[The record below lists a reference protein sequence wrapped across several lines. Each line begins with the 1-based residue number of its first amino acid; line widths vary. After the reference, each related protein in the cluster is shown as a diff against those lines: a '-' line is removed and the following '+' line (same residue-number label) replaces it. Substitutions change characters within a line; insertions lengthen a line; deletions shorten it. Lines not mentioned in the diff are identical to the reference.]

1 MAGATLKKKGI
12 LKIPFFSNCKLGLWD
27 RKPLDASHGL
37 LGWVSGSFWRPVGRV
52 PGFLEGLFVPPG
64 RLRES
69 PKASWGDVF
78 GRPGA
83 TFGSLGGLVR
93 LFGGLLRPPGGLLS
107 QEAGIAGL
115 RSLSWAAF
123 QAILGLPWAA
133 LGLSWAVLGPYWP
146 VLGPSWGS
154 HGRSWSC
161 LGDLFG
167 PLGALEARKRE
178 KAKNLEKTNE
188 NQRFVLLR
196 TLSERL
202 SGLSRTLWEGSWEP
216 GAPSEGCLGLLGS
229 VLGRLFAFWGVLGVV
244 LGRPGRFRGLP
255 GKPGGA
261 VPGA

>member
-1 MAGATLKKKGI
+1 MQAMVCWDG
-12 LKIPFFSNCKLGLWD
+12 PPGLFGD
-27 RKPLDASHGL
+27 L
-37 LGWVSGSFWRPVGRV
+37 LGGFR
-52 PGFLEGLFVPPG
+52 GFLRGSSCLLG
-64 RLRES
+64 GCGS
-69 PKASWGDVF
+69 PRRHLGGDVF

-133 LGLSWAVLGPYWP
+133 LGLSWAVLGRYWP

-154 HGRSWSC
+154 HGRAWTC

-178 KAKNLEKTNE
+178 KAKNIEKNNE
-188 NQRFVLLR
+188 NQRFWPLRALLEELLEASWAVLEA
-196 TLSERL
+196 S
-202 SGLSRTLWEGSWEP
+202 
-216 GAPSEGCLGLLGS
+216 
-229 VLGRLFAFWGVLGVV
+229 
-244 LGRPGRFRGLP
+244 
-255 GKPGGA
+255 
-261 VPGA
+261 